1 MGSLL
6 LIFGDC
12 PSKHPS
18 AMTLSRVVRCDER
31 DQLPDEM
38 KRMGGSLTEL
48 GLLLRILQIQRL
60 VGVQKSNDQK
70 V

>member
-18 AMTLSRVVRCDER
+18 AMTLSQVVRCDER
-31 DQLPDEM
+31 DRLPDEM

-48 GLLLRILQIQRL
+48 GLLLRIL
-60 VGVQKSNDQK
+60 
-70 V
+70 